1 MISVIILA
9 AFAQM
14 YFINDRGREFKSFGR
29 AFLRTYSMF
38 LAFEGR
44 FEETEDVTLEMK
56 ISFLFGFL
64 VVVLLLNIVIAVVNT
79 AWDNMVEQG
88 RDNFL
93 LYRIRLLLEVRD
105 LLEPETESEGTQGK
119 RRGFCNKGI
128 CSLFPDGNYNKMWGE
143 SKNFA
148 AVLRRIKM
156 NTKGL
161 ALIGRFFLYILYL
174 VLGIIFGLM
183 WPKAIR
189 RKLFCI
195 DNTEAIANKR
205 NRLDGVL
212 RETQKELE
220 RLW

>member
-119 RRGFCNKGI
+119 RRGFRNKGI
-128 CSLFPDGNYNKMWGE
+128 CSLFPDGNY
-143 SKNFA
+143 
-148 AVLRRIKM
+148 
-156 NTKGL
+156 
-161 ALIGRFFLYILYL
+161 
-174 VLGIIFGLM
+174 
-183 WPKAIR
+183 
-189 RKLFCI
+189 
-195 DNTEAIANKR
+195 
-205 NRLDGVL
+205 
-212 RETQKELE
+212 
-220 RLW
+220 